1 MLDLG
6 LIGRRQ
12 VPFVGASELNECGLA
27 CLAAISAYFEGEPGL
42 AEIRRLAVPS
52 GRGETLLE
60 LRNLAE
66 RIGLSARGVK
76 VGVGALA
83 QLAPPAI
90 LHWDMNHFV
99 VLERVTKN
107 GIVIMD
113 PAAGRLAVAWAA
125 VDKSFTGVALE
136 TRVSPTWRKARG
148 PGRKVSVL
156 DFLAP
161 LGQWRNDIALIVAL
175 SLLMEVL
182 VLIAPL
188 QMQLSIDSALQGSD
202 GRLVWVLAIGF
213 TLVVLLQAAISV
225 VRAWTLAVFGAR
237 VGYELKDR
245 FVRALHRKSARFFL
259 KHHSADILSRS
270 RSVDTIQSL
279 VTAQLLQALLDGVM
293 SIAIIV
299 VMLLAVP
306 SMAAVVVVFAALN
319 LLATA
324 GLRRAAIDVSRRSLR
339 VAAQADSYFLE
350 NARAARAI
358 RLFGKE
364 LVRASVWRNKF
375 VELTNLGLADG
386 RLTMFSSQASQLT
399 NGLGNAALIALGTWL
414 VLANSITLG
423 TMMMFFLFRAFLVER
438 LNRAVLYAMELR
450 RVRTNAERIEEVMA
464 DEPGGD
470 DARGEKPFMVGEAG
484 AVRVEVKDVW
494 FRYGNDS
501 PWILQGASLVVE
513 PGEAVAITGPSG
525 SGKTTLLHLM
535 IGLLEP
541 SRGEVLINGR
551 EVRTIA
557 SADLARVIGV
567 VMQDDILFQGTV
579 ADNVS
584 FFDAPIDMARV
595 ARAARQANIAT
606 EIEAMPMQYH
616 SLLAEAAA
624 DISGGQ
630 KQRLFIAR
638 ALYHAPRILFLD
650 EATSHLDS
658 ASEALVS
665 RAVAAMD
672 MTRVLVAHRRETIAI
687 ADRVLAVDPA
697 CGLVREVVGGARV
710 DGDGKVEAEAAK
722 TAGTAAPAA
731 IAPLP

>member
-1 MLDLG
+1 
-6 LIGRRQ
+6 
-12 VPFVGASELNECGLA
+12 LA
-27 CLAAISAYFEGEPGL
+27 
-42 AEIRRLAVPS
+42 
-52 GRGETLLE
+52 
-60 LRNLAE
+60 
-66 RIGLSARGVK
+66 ARGVK
-76 VGVGALA
+76 VGVDALA
-83 QLAPPAI
+83 QLAMPAI

-99 VLERVTKN
+99 VLERVTRT

-113 PAAGRLAVAWAA
+113 PAAGRMAVAWAA
-125 VDKSFTGVALE
+125 VETSFTGVALE
-136 TRVSPTWRKARG
+136 TRVSPSWRKARG
-148 PGRKVSVL
+148 AARKVSVL

-161 LGQWRNDIALIVAL
+161 LGHWRNDIALIVAL

-225 VRAWTLAVFGAR
+225 VRAWALAVFGAR

-306 SMAAVVVVFAALN
+306 SMAAVVIVFAALN

-375 VELTNLGLADG
+375 IELTNLALAEG
-386 RLTMFSSQASQLT
+386 RLAMFSSQASQLT

-414 VLANSITLG
+414 VLGNQITLG

-450 RVRTNAERIEEVMA
+450 RVRANAERIDEVMA
-464 DEPGGD
+464 DEPASA
-470 DARGEKPFMVGEAG
+470 DAKVEKPFMVADAG
-484 AVRVEVKDVW
+484 AVRIEVKDVW

-557 SADLARVIGV
+557 AADLARVMGV

-595 ARAARQANIAT
+595 ARAARQANIAA

-638 ALYHAPRILFLD
+638 ALYHAPRVLFLD
-650 EATSHLDS
+650 EATSHLDG

-687 ADRVLAVDPA
+687 ADRVFAVDPA
-697 CGLVREVVGGARV
+697 TGLVRAAERSAARLGAGAAEDV
-710 DGDGKVEAEAAK
+710 AADEA
-722 TAGTAAPAA
+722 G
-731 IAPLP
+731 LR

>member
-1 MLDLG
+1 MLNLG
-6 LIGRRQ
+6 LFGRRQ
-12 VPFVGASELNECGLA
+12 VPFVAASELNECGLA

-42 AEIRRLAVPS
+42 AELRQLAVPS

-76 VGVGALA
+76 VGVEALA
-83 QLAPPAI
+83 QLALPAI
-90 LHWDMNHFV
+90 LHWEMNHFI
-99 VLERVTKN
+99 VLERVTRS
-107 GIVIMD
+107 GIIVMD
-113 PAAGRLAVAWAA
+113 PAAGRLAVPWSA
-125 VDKSFTGVALE
+125 VDTSFTGVALE

-148 PGRKVSVL
+148 PGRMVSVV

-161 LGQWRNDIALIVAL
+161 LSQWRNDIALVVAL
-175 SLLMEVL
+175 SILMEVL
-182 VLIAPL
+182 VLLAPL

-225 VRAWTLAVFGAR
+225 VRAWAIAVFGAR
-237 VGYELKDR
+237 VGFELKDR

-293 SIAIIV
+293 SIAIVV

-306 SMAAVVVVFAALN
+306 SMAAVVIVLATVN

-339 VAAQADSYFLE
+339 VAAQLDAYFLE

-358 RLFGKE
+358 KLFGKE
-364 LVRASVWRNKF
+364 LVRTNIWRNKF

-386 RLTMFSSQASQLT
+386 RLTMFSTQISQLT
-399 NGLGNAALIALGTWL
+399 NGLGNVALIALGTWL
-414 VLANSITLG
+414 VLGNAITLG

-464 DEPGGD
+464 DEPGAGD
-470 DARGEKPFMVGEAG
+470 AAQERPFAVAAG
-484 AVRVEVKDVW
+484 AGVRIEVKDVW

-501 PWILQGASLVVE
+501 PWVLKGVSLVVE
-513 PGEAVAITGPSG
+513 AGASVAITGPSG

-535 IGLLEP
+535 IGLLEAN
-541 SRGEVLINGR
+541 RGEVLVNGR

-557 SADLARVIGV
+557 SADLARLFGV

-579 ADNVS
+579 ADNVA
-584 FFDAPIDMARV
+584 FFDSPMDMARV
-595 ARAARQANIAT
+595 ARAARQANVAAD
-606 EIEAMPMQYH
+606 IEAMPMQYH
-616 SLLAEAAA
+616 SMLAEAAA

-638 ALYHAPRILFLD
+638 ALYHAPRVLFLD
-650 EATSHLDS
+650 EATSHLDA
-658 ASEALVS
+658 ASEALVT
-665 RAVAAMD
+665 RAVKELD

-687 ADRVLAVDPA
+687 ADRVLVLDPA
-697 CGLVREVVGGARV
+697 SGLVRES
-710 DGDGKVEAEAAK
+710 EAPIAVPERA
-722 TAGTAAPAA
+722 TAAP
-731 IAPLP
+731 LP

>member
-1 MLDLG
+1 
-6 LIGRRQ
+6 
-12 VPFVGASELNECGLA
+12 VPFVAASELNECGLA
-27 CLAAISAYFEGEPGL
+27 CLAAISGYFEGEPGL
-42 AEIRRLAVPS
+42 AEIRQLAVPS

-66 RIGLSARGVK
+66 RIGLSARGIK
-76 VGVGALA
+76 VAVEALA
-83 QLAPPAI
+83 RLALPAI

-99 VLERVTKN
+99 VLERVTKK
-107 GIVIMD
+107 GIVVMD
-113 PAAGRLAVAWAA
+113 PAAGRLAVPWAA

-136 TRVSPTWRKARG
+136 TRVSPSWKKARG

-161 LGQWRNDIALIVAL
+161 LSQWRHDIALVVAL
-175 SLLMEVL
+175 SILMEVL
-182 VLIAPL
+182 VLVAPL

-225 VRAWTLAVFGAR
+225 VRAWTISVFGAR
-237 VGYELKDR
+237 VGFELKDR

-279 VTAQLLQALLDGVM
+279 VTAQLLQALLDAVM
-293 SIAIIV
+293 SIAIVV

-306 SMAAVVVVFAALN
+306 SMAAVVIVFAALN

-324 GLRRAAIDVSRRSLR
+324 GLRRAAIDVSRRGLR
-339 VAAQADSYFLE
+339 VAAQADAYFLE

-358 RLFGKE
+358 KLFGKE
-364 LVRASVWRNKF
+364 LVRTNVWRNKF

-386 RLTMFSSQASQLT
+386 RLTMFSTQASQLS
-399 NGLGNAALIALGTWL
+399 NGLGNVALIALGTYL
-414 VLANSITLG
+414 VLANAITLG

-438 LNRAVLYAMELR
+438 LNRAVVYAMELR

-464 DEPGGD
+464 DEPG
-470 DARGEKPFMVGEAG
+470 AAEAAPERPFLVADGAG
-484 AVRVEVKDVW
+484 VRIEVKDVW
-494 FRYGNDS
+494 FRYGNDA

-513 PGEAVAITGPSG
+513 AGESVAITGPSG

-541 SRGEVLINGR
+541 NRGEVLVNGR
-551 EVRTIA
+551 EVKTIA

-579 ADNVS
+579 AENVS
-584 FFDAPIDMARV
+584 FFDAPIDMAKV
-595 ARAARQANIAT
+595 ARAARQANVAA

-616 SLLAEAAA
+616 SMLAEAAA

-638 ALYHAPRILFLD
+638 ALYHAPRVLFLD
-650 EATSHLDS
+650 EATSHLD
-658 ASEALVS
+658 AANEALVS
-665 RAVAAMD
+665 RAVATLE

-687 ADRVLAVDPA
+687 ADRVLALDPA
-697 CGLVREVVGGARV
+697 SGLVRAVGAPIVTAER
-710 DGDGKVEAEAAK
+710 EAA
-722 TAGTAAPAA
+722 
-731 IAPLP
+731 APLS

>member
-1 MLDLG
+1 MSL
-6 LIGRRQ
+6 
-12 VPFVGASELNECGLA
+12 
-27 CLAAISAYFEGEPGL
+27 
-42 AEIRRLAVPS
+42 
-52 GRGETLLE
+52 
-60 LRNLAE
+60 
-66 RIGLSARGVK
+66 
-76 VGVGALA
+76 
-83 QLAPPAI
+83 
-90 LHWDMNHFV
+90 
-99 VLERVTKN
+99 
-107 GIVIMD
+107 
-113 PAAGRLAVAWAA
+113 
-125 VDKSFTGVALE
+125 
-136 TRVSPTWRKARG
+136 
-148 PGRKVSVL
+148 L

-213 TLVVLLQAAISV
+213 TLVVLLQAAISM
-225 VRAWTLAVFGAR
+225 VRAWALAVFGAR

-306 SMAAVVVVFAALN
+306 SMAAVVVVFAVLN

-414 VLANSITLG
+414 VLGNAITLG

-464 DEPGGD
+464 DEPGAD
-470 DARGEKPFMVGEAG
+470 DARVEKPFMVGETG
-484 AVRVEVKDVW
+484 SVRIEVKDVW

-541 SRGEVLINGR
+541 NRGEVLINGR
-551 EVRTIA
+551 EIRTIA

-595 ARAARQANIAT
+595 ARAARQGQHRRRDRGDADAV
-606 EIEAMPMQYH
+606 P
-616 SLLAEAAA
+616 LAPRRGRRRHLGRPEAAPLH
-624 DISGGQ
+624 
-630 KQRLFIAR
+630 R
-638 ALYHAPRILFLD
+638 PR
-650 EATSHLDS
+650 
-658 ASEALVS
+658 
-665 RAVAAMD
+665 
-672 MTRVLVAHRRETIAI
+672 
-687 ADRVLAVDPA
+687 
-697 CGLVREVVGGARV
+697 
-710 DGDGKVEAEAAK
+710 
-722 TAGTAAPAA
+722 
-731 IAPLP
+731 PLPRAADPLPRRGDEPPRRHQRGAGLARGRGHGHDARPGRASARDDRDRRSRRRGRPGERARRRGRRGRR

>member
-1 MLDLG
+1 MLNFG
-6 LIGRRQ
+6 LFGKRQ
-12 VPFVGASELNECGLA
+12 VPFVAASELNECGLA
-27 CLAAISAYFEGEPGL
+27 CLAAISAFFDGEPGL
-42 AEIRRLAVPS
+42 AEIRQLALPS

-66 RIGLSARGVK
+66 RIGLAARGVK
-76 VGVGALA
+76 VEIKALA
-83 QLAPPAI
+83 QLALPAI

-99 VLERVTKN
+99 VLERVTTS

-113 PAAGRLAVAWAA
+113 PAAGRLAVPWAT
-125 VDKSFTGVALE
+125 VDNSFTGVALE
-136 TRVSPTWRKARG
+136 TRVSPSWRKARG
-148 PGRKVSVL
+148 PGRAVSLL

-161 LGQWRNDIALIVAL
+161 LSQWRNDIALVVAL
-175 SLLMEVL
+175 SILMEVL
-182 VLIAPL
+182 VLVAPL

-259 KHHSADILSRS
+259 RHHSADILSRS

-293 SIAIIV
+293 SVAIVV

-306 SMAAVVVVFAALN
+306 SMAAVVIVFAAIN
-319 LLATA
+319 LAATA

-339 VAAQADSYFLE
+339 IGAQADAYFLE

-358 RLFGKE
+358 KLFGKE
-364 LVRASVWRNKF
+364 LVRINVWRNKF

-386 RLTMFSSQASQLT
+386 RLAMFSTQASQLT
-399 NGLGNAALIALGTWL
+399 NGLGNVALIALGTWL
-414 VLANSITLG
+414 VLGNRITLG

-438 LNRAVLYAMELR
+438 LNRAVVYAMELR
-450 RVRTNAERIEEVMA
+450 RVRTNAERIEDVMA
-464 DEPGGD
+464 DEA
-470 DARGEKPFMVGEAG
+470 DAADAAQERPFVVADGAG
-484 AVRVEVKDVW
+484 VRIEVKDIW

-501 PWILQGASLVVE
+501 PWILKGATLTVE
-513 PGEAVAITGPSG
+513 PGESVAITGPSG

-541 SRGEVLINGR
+541 NRGEVLVNGR
-551 EVRTIA
+551 EVKTIA

-584 FFDAPIDMARV
+584 FFDSPIDLERV
-595 ARAARQANIAT
+595 ARAARQANVAA

-616 SLLAEAAA
+616 SMLAEAAA

-638 ALYHAPRILFLD
+638 ALYHAPRVLFLD
-650 EATSHLDS
+650 EATSHLDA
-658 ASEALVS
+658 ASEALVT
-665 RAVAAMD
+665 RAVEAMD
-672 MTRVLVAHRRETIAI
+672 MTRVLVAHRKETIAI
-687 ADRVLAVDPA
+687 ADRVVAIDPA
-697 CGLVREVVGGARV
+697 SGLVRGV
-710 DGDGKVEAEAAK
+710 D
-722 TAGTAAPAA
+722 APAA
-731 IAPLP
+731 ATDRALATPLP

>member
-1 MLDLG
+1 MLNFG
-6 LIGRRQ
+6 LFGRRQ
-12 VPFVGASELNECGLA
+12 VPFVAASELNECGLA
-27 CLAAISAYFEGEPGL
+27 CLAAISAYFEGAPGL
-42 AEIRRLAVPS
+42 AEIRQLAVPS
-52 GRGETLLE
+52 GRGESLLE

-76 VGVGALA
+76 VEVKALA
-83 QLAPPAI
+83 QLALPVI

-99 VLERVTKN
+99 VLERVTSS

-113 PAAGRLAVAWAA
+113 PAAGRLAVPWAT
-125 VDKSFTGVALE
+125 VDTSFTGVALE
-136 TRVSPTWRKARG
+136 TSVSPSWRKTRG
-148 PGRKVSVL
+148 PGRKVSL
-156 DFLAP
+156 IDFLAP
-161 LGQWRNDIALIVAL
+161 LSQWKNDIALVVAL
-175 SLLMEVL
+175 SILMEVL
-182 VLIAPL
+182 VLVAPL

-259 KHHSADILSRS
+259 RHHSADIFSRS

-293 SIAIIV
+293 SIAIVV

-306 SMAAVVVVFAALN
+306 SMAAVVIVFAAIN
-319 LLATA
+319 LAATA
-324 GLRRAAIDVSRRSLR
+324 GLRRAAIDVSRRGLR
-339 VAAQADSYFLE
+339 VAAQADAYFLE

-358 RLFGKE
+358 KLFGKE
-364 LVRASVWRNKF
+364 LVRTNVWRNKF

-386 RLTMFSSQASQLT
+386 RLTMFSTQASRLT
-399 NGLGNAALIALGTWL
+399 NGLGNVALIALGTWL
-414 VLANSITLG
+414 VLANQITLG

-438 LNRAVLYAMELR
+438 LDRAVLYAMELR

-464 DEPGGD
+464 DEAGVGD
-470 DARGEKPFMVGEAG
+470 AAQERPFVVADGAG
-484 AVRVEVKDVW
+484 VRIEVKEVW

-501 PWILQGASLVVE
+501 PWILRGASLTVA
-513 PGEAVAITGPSG
+513 PGESVAITGPSG

-541 SRGEVLINGR
+541 NRGEVLVNGR
-551 EVRTIA
+551 EVKTIA

-584 FFDAPIDMARV
+584 FFDTPIDMARV
-595 ARAARQANIAT
+595 AAAARQANVAVD
-606 EIEAMPMQYH
+606 IEAMPMQYH
-616 SLLAEAAA
+616 SMLAEAGA

-638 ALYHAPRILFLD
+638 ALYHAPRVLFLD
-650 EATSHLDS
+650 EATSHLDA

-665 RAVAAMD
+665 RAVEAMD
-672 MTRVLVAHRRETIAI
+672 MTRVIVAHRRETIAI
-687 ADRVLAVDPA
+687 ADRVLALDPA
-697 CGLVREVVGGARV
+697 TGLIREA
-710 DGDGKVEAEAAK
+710 DASAAA
-722 TAGTAAPAA
+722 TDRAMVT
-731 IAPLP
+731 PLS

>member
-1 MLDLG
+1 MLNFRLW
-6 LIGRRQ
+6 GRRQ

-42 AEIRRLAVPS
+42 AEIRQLAVPS

-66 RIGLSARGVK
+66 RIGLGARGVK
-76 VGVGALA
+76 VGVNALA
-83 QLAPPAI
+83 QLAMPAI

-99 VLERVTKN
+99 VLERVTKT

-113 PAAGRLAVAWAA
+113 PAAGRLAVPWSA
-125 VDKSFTGVALE
+125 VDTSFTGVALE
-136 TRVSPTWRKARG
+136 TRVSPSWRKARG
-148 PGRKVSVL
+148 PGRKVSLL

-161 LGQWRNDIALIVAL
+161 LSQWRNDIALVVAL
-175 SLLMEVL
+175 SILMEVL
-182 VLIAPL
+182 VLLAPL

-279 VTAQLLQALLDGVM
+279 VTAQLLQALLDGAM
-293 SIAIIV
+293 SVAIVV

-306 SMAAVVVVFAALN
+306 SMAAVVIVFAAIN

-324 GLRRAAIDVSRRSLR
+324 GLRRAAIDVSRRGLR
-339 VAAQADSYFLE
+339 VAAQADAYFLE

-364 LVRASVWRNKF
+364 LVRSNVWRNKF
-375 VELTNLGLADG
+375 VDLTNLGLADG
-386 RLTMFSSQASQLT
+386 RLTMFSAQTSQLT
-399 NGLGNAALIALGTWL
+399 NGLGNVALIALGTWL
-414 VLANSITLG
+414 VLGNQITLG

-464 DEPGGD
+464 DEAGVD
-470 DARGEKPFMVGEAG
+470 EAAQERPFVVADGAG
-484 AVRVEVKDVW
+484 VRIEVKDVW
-494 FRYGNDS
+494 FRYGNDT
-501 PWILQGASLVVE
+501 PWVLQGASLVVE
-513 PGEAVAITGPSG
+513 PGESVAITGPSG

-541 SRGEVLINGR
+541 NRGEVLVNGR
-551 EVRTIA
+551 EVKTIA
-557 SADLARVIGV
+557 SADLARAIGV

-584 FFDAPIDMARV
+584 FFDTPIDMARV
-595 ARAARQANIAT
+595 ARAARQANVAA

-616 SLLAEAAA
+616 SMLAEAAA

-638 ALYHAPRILFLD
+638 ALYHAPRVLFLD
-650 EATSHLDS
+650 EATSHLDT

-665 RAVAAMD
+665 RAVEAMD
-672 MTRVLVAHRRETIAI
+672 ITRVLVAHRKETIAI
-687 ADRVLAVDPA
+687 ADRVVAIDPA
-697 CGLVREVVGGARV
+697 RGLVRAV
-710 DGDGKVEAEAAK
+710 DAAVSEPER
-722 TAGTAAPAA
+722 ATAAP
-731 IAPLP
+731 LP